1 MKKVLPANP
10 SHWIARAVPA
20 LLAATLMLGVFAGC
34 NRHRDNLFLGYV
46 EGDYLYIGAPLAG
59 RVESLAVEKGAQVA
73 VGAPLF
79 VLERSAEQAALAETS
94 QRLAQARA
102 RLDDLRKGQRPSE
115 LAAISARLAQ
125 ARSAAELSA
134 SDLARTE
141 QLHRTGV
148 LADDSF
154 DRARLT
160 HTRNQQAVTE
170 LEAQLAT
177 AQLGARSDALAAA
190 EADVAAAEAAETRAR
205 WSVDQKQVAA
215 PAAAVVF
222 DVLFRPGEF
231 VPAGQPVVSLLPPAN
246 LKVRFYV
253 PEGELAALKLGQTIR
268 VTISGVAQPLEAQ
281 VSFISPQA
289 EFTPPVIYSRENRAK
304 LVFLA
309 EARVAPAIA
318 ATLHPGQ
325 PVEVVPVAQSTVT
338 GGR

>member
-1 MKKVLPANP
+1 MKKVRPANP
-10 SHWIARAVPA
+10 FRRPLRAVSTLFGVA
-20 LLAATLMLGVFAGC
+20 LLLGALTGC
-34 NRHRDNLFLGYV
+34 NRHRADLFLGYV

-73 VGAPLF
+73 AGAPLF
-79 VLERSAEQAALAETS
+79 VLERSAEQAARAEAS
-94 QRLAQARA
+94 QRLAQA
-102 RLDDLRKGQRPSE
+102 RKGQRPSE
-115 LAAISARLAQ
+115 LAAVTARLAQ

-148 LADDSF
+148 LADDAF

-190 EADVAAAEAAETRAR
+190 EADVAAAEAAEARAR

-215 PAAAVVF
+215 PTAALVF
-222 DVLFRPGEF
+222 DTLFRPGEF
-231 VPAGQPVVSLLPPAN
+231 VPAGQPVLSLLPPAN

-253 PEGELAALKLGQTIR
+253 PEGEVAALKLGQTLR
-268 VTISGVAQPLEAQ
+268 VAISGTAQPLEAQ

-325 PVEVVPVAQSTVT
+325 PVEVFPVSPSSVDR
-338 GGR
+338 GR